1 MKRKYCVK
9 AGGLRNKEP
18 RSGRAEHFRM
28 SQEASLLEP
37 RINPY
42 NRVPD
47 SLENYATTREEY
59 AEKAKIAKKDQR
71 IVNGIQS
78 QPIFYRAGKES
89 LKEVALWDID
99 RKLLAERQSTLILST
114 LKRLQTRGC
123 QLTLKPSDGSLY
135 IQLTTI

>member
-1 MKRKYCVK
+1 
-9 AGGLRNKEP
+9 
-18 RSGRAEHFRM
+18 M